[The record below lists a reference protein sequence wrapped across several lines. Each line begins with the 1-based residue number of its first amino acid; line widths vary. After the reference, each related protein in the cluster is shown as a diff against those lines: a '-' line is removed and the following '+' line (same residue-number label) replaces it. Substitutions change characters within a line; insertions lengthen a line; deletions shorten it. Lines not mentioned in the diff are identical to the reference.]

1 MHSVQARIWRYS
13 PGTCYRQPMGETRVD
28 LHHLLEDLADAYPG
42 DLDET
47 ILTEIVANA
56 LDSGATR
63 IAFTIDPTASTFTAV
78 DNGGGMRRSDLRRFH
93 DIAAT
98 SKTRGDGIGFAG
110 VGIKLGLLV
119 SDNVLT
125 ESRRG
130 KDHLATTWALAGRQ
144 RAPWRWIPPLGIVQ
158 GEHGTAVRLSLPTAL
173 SPLLDAAYV
182 ENALR
187 RHFEPLFDAALAD
200 VLAEHYPHGVE
211 LSINSRVLA
220 GMDTRAQGSD
230 AAPVAIRIGRRR
242 KPSAFGYLLRET
254 VPIPDELRGVAI
266 STFGKVIKRGWDWL
280 GVIPAEPSRVRG
292 IVEAP
297 ALAGS
302 LTLNKVDFIRSGS
315 RGATYLAYRKALQE
329 AVSNQLEAWGDD
341 NEKAEPVRHRA
352 ARPVERD
359 MEQVLVD
366 LARRFPLLTTLVEP
380 RPGGKRRMAI
390 GRLETGADGSLPLPL
405 SLGTDDTEAEAARS
419 SPSAPSPNEEPG
431 KTSSDSERVP
441 PRSIELPSSRGAKR
455 PGRLGL
461 TIQFEARPG
470 DADLGRLVEST
481 VWVNDA
487 HPAYRRAVAS
497 RSEGY
502 HLALTVA
509 MTLSTVAVEPVQQ
522 HAFVTAFLARWG
534 EAVGSNNGRRAQKR
548 K

>member
-1 MHSVQARIWRYS
+1 
-13 PGTCYRQPMGETRVD
+13 MGETRVD

-47 ILTEIVANA
+47 ILTEIVANS

-63 IAFTIDPTASTFTAV
+63 IAFTIDPVASTLTAI
-78 DNGGGMRRSDLRRFH
+78 DNGSGMRRSDLRRFH

-98 SKTRGDGIGFAG
+98 SKSRGDGIGFAG

-119 SDNVLT
+119 SDSVVT

-130 KDHLATTWALAGRQ
+130 KDHLSTTWALAGRQ
-144 RAPWRWIPPLGIVQ
+144 RAPWRWVPPLGMVL
-158 GEHGTAVRLSLPTAL
+158 GDHGTAVRLSLATAL
-173 SPLLDAAYV
+173 SPLLDASYI

-187 RHFEPLFDAALAD
+187 RHFEPLFDTALEE
-200 VLAEHYPHGVE
+200 VLAEHYPGGVE

-220 GMDTRAQGSD
+220 SMDTRTQSREV
-230 AAPVAIRIGRRR
+230 APIAIRIGRRR
-242 KPSAFGYLLRET
+242 KPSAFGYLVREGA
-254 VPIPDELRGVAI
+254 PLPDELRGVAI

-280 GVIPAEPSRVRG
+280 GVIPVDPARVRG

-302 LTLNKVDFIRSGS
+302 LTLNKVDFIRSGL

-329 AVSNQLEAWGDD
+329 VISAQLAAWGDD
-341 NEKAEPVRHRA
+341 KEHTEPVRHRA

-359 MEQVLVD
+359 MEQVLAD

-380 RPGGKRRMAI
+380 RAGGRRRIAM

-405 SLGTDDTEAEAARS
+405 SLGVATDESGAPPAEPSPYAPDDEPPAPPRDTE
-419 SPSAPSPNEEPG
+419 
-431 KTSSDSERVP
+431 TVP
-441 PRSIELPSSRGAKR
+441 PRSIDLPASRGPKR

-461 TIQFEARPG
+461 TIQYESRPD
-470 DADLGRLVEST
+470 DANLGRLVEST
-481 VWVNDA
+481 VWINDV

-509 MTLSTVAVEPVQQ
+509 MTMSTVAVEPPQQ
-522 HAFVTAFLARWG
+522 HAFVTAFLERWG
-534 EAVGSNNGRRAQKR
+534 EAVSPSNGRRARNGKS
-548 K
+548 

>member
-1 MHSVQARIWRYS
+1 
-13 PGTCYRQPMGETRVD
+13 MGETRVD
-28 LHHLLEDLADAYPG
+28 LHHLLEDIADAYPG

-47 ILTEIVANA
+47 ILTEIVANS

-63 IAFTIDPTASTFTAV
+63 VAFTIDPTASTFTAV

-98 SKTRGDGIGFAG
+98 SKARGDGIGFAG

-119 SDNVLT
+119 SDSVVT

-130 KDHLATTWALAGRQ
+130 KDHLSTTWALAGRQ
-144 RAPWRWIPPLGIVQ
+144 RAPWRWMPPLGMVND
-158 GEHGTAVRLSLPTAL
+158 EHGTAVCLSLATAL

-187 RHFEPLFDAALAD
+187 RHFEPLFDAALDA
-200 VLAEHYPHGVE
+200 VLGEHYPNGVE
-211 LSINSRVLA
+211 LSINGRGLA
-220 GMDTRAQGSD
+220 RMDTRAQRGD
-230 AAPVAIRIGRRR
+230 VVPIAIRIGRRR
-242 KPSAFGYLLRET
+242 KPSAFGYLVRET
-254 VPIPDELRGVAI
+254 MPIPDELRGIAI

-280 GVIPAEPSRVRG
+280 GVIPADPARVRG
-292 IVEAP
+292 TVEAP
-297 ALAGS
+297 TLAGS
-302 LTLNKVDFIRSGS
+302 LTLNKVDFIRSGP

-329 AVSNQLEAWGDD
+329 VISAQLAAWGDD
-341 NEKAEPVRHRA
+341 NEHAEPARHRA

-359 MEQVLVD
+359 MEEVLVD

-380 RPGGKRRMAI
+380 RPGGKRRLAV

-405 SLGTDDTEAEAARS
+405 SLGADETTSDAPLST
-419 SPSAPSPNEEPG
+419 PPLPPSPNGEPPAPPG
-431 KTSSDSERVP
+431 ESERVP
-441 PRSIELPSSRGAKR
+441 PRSIDLPASRGPKR
-455 PGRLGL
+455 PARLGL
-461 TIQFEARPG
+461 TIQYEYRPN
-470 DADLGRLVEST
+470 DASLGRLVEST
-481 VWVNDA
+481 VWINDA

-497 RSEGY
+497 RAEGY

-534 EAVGSNNGRRAQKR
+534 EAAGPSKGRGTRRVKS
-548 K
+548 

>member
-1 MHSVQARIWRYS
+1 
-13 PGTCYRQPMGETRVD
+13 MGETRVD

-56 LDSGATR
+56 LDSGATH

-78 DNGGGMRRSDLRRFH
+78 DNGAGMRRSDLRRFH
-93 DIAAT
+93 DIAST
-98 SKTRGDGIGFAG
+98 SKARGDGIGFAG

-119 SDNVLT
+119 SDSVVT

-130 KDHLATTWALAGRQ
+130 KDHLSTTWALAGRQ
-144 RAPWRWIPPLGIVQ
+144 RAPWRWIPPLGMVP
-158 GEHGTAVRLSLPTAL
+158 GEHGTAVRLSLATAL

-200 VLAEHYPHGVE
+200 VLAEHYPDGVE

-220 GMDTRAQGSD
+220 RMDTRAHGHD
-230 AAPVAIRIGRRR
+230 VAPIAIRIGRRR
-242 KPSAFGYLLRET
+242 KPNAFGYLVRET
-254 VPIPDELRGVAI
+254 TPIPEELRGVAI

-280 GVIPAEPSRVRG
+280 GVIPADPARVRG
-292 IVEAP
+292 VVEAP

-302 LTLNKVDFIRSGS
+302 LTLNKVDFIRSGP

-329 AVSNQLEAWGDD
+329 VVSNQLAAWGDD

-380 RPGGKRRMAI
+380 RPGGKRKIAM

-405 SLGTDDTEAEAARS
+405 SLGGEDAEADAT
-419 SPSAPSPNEEPG
+419 PVEPAAPVAPSPNGEPSPP
-431 KTSSDSERVP
+431 TRESERVP
-441 PRSIELPSSRGAKR
+441 PRSIELPSSRGPKR

-461 TIQFEARPG
+461 TIQFESRPG
-470 DADLGRLVEST
+470 DAGLGRLVEST
-481 VWVNDA
+481 VWINDA

-509 MTLSTVAVEPVQQ
+509 MTLSTVAVEPTQQ
-522 HAFVTAFLARWG
+522 HAFVTAFLSRWG
-534 EAVGSNNGRRAQKR
+534 EAVGPSNGRRAQRR